1 MQLNPQ
7 YTVSFIK
14 GLPPLLCKR
23 LLYYS
28 DPMFRQAR
36 GLPMLWWLL
45 LAAGIGLTAWA
56 LMIQSSETR
65 REIENARR
73 TKKPSCQDGDVDA
86 PPRRV

>member
-28 DPMFRQAR
+28 DPKDMFRQAR
-36 GLPMLWWLL
+36 GLPMLCGCCLR
-45 LAAGIGLTAWA
+45 GDRSDGMGVDDP
-56 LMIQSSETR
+56 MIQ
-65 REIENARR
+65 NQ
-73 TKKPSCQDGDVDA
+73 KGD
-86 PPRRV
+86 